1 MLSGLFGKKI
11 DHPMADMKSV
21 QALLDDLPKNDIF
34 KLVMELTE
42 WIENVS
48 SNTDFKLD
56 HQFAVVSL
64 LDEAVQPHL
73 RKLIREYFTPHEL
86 SAFQANRLWMLL
98 SNLSRHT
105 ANAYFTIFTRYCNG
119 EKGSGALK
127 PVLPMLLARAVN
139 AITRQSKYICV
150 SYAPVSNELWANLWQ
165 LYAYA
170 ESNQYLDVPV
180 NLYPSLAGNTT
191 VKREMV
197 RLVGWYGTGVN
208 TMLPL
213 YMHLT
218 SRIVAHFGAEIDIQ
232 PKPGKHSLFA
242 FDLNKP
248 AAPTRVN
255 INGVASPST
264 RYLDM
269 ASMQA
274 ALQNLIKTLDKGVVP
289 GEINLSGS
297 YDAEIV
303 KQAARYLLNYFAA
316 PPRRRS
322 ARRGI
327 KVNLN
332 VVNGFAEIIEHT
344 DMGLNFD
351 EKKSAQW
358 LIEDISASGFCSLM
372 PAQAIE
378 TVRVGSLLGIQ
389 PDGVQHW
396 GVAIARRLMRNEK
409 NQLRLGAATLAN
421 QIAGVTLRPS
431 GGNGL
436 APGLPALWLYAKADD
451 PPGEISLVM
460 KADSY
465 VAGRSL
471 ETTLD
476 GKNYLLMP
484 SDLQEKGTDYEVV
497 KFRLIEQEAAG
508 DEESY

>member
-1 MLSGLFGKKI
+1 MLSGLFGKKT

-21 QALLDDLPKNDIF
+21 QALLDDLPKNDVF

-48 SNTDFKLD
+48 NNADFKLD
-56 HQFAVVSL
+56 HQFAAVSL
-64 LDEAVQPHL
+64 LDETVQPYL

-86 SAFQANRLWMLL
+86 STFQANRLWMLL

-105 ANAYFTIFTRYCNG
+105 ANAYFTIFTRYCSG
-119 EKGSGALK
+119 EKGSGVLK
-127 PVLPMLLARAVN
+127 PELAMLLARAVN
-139 AITRQSKYICV
+139 AIMRQSKYICARYV
-150 SYAPVSNELWANLWQ
+150 PVSNELWANLYQ

-170 ESNQYLDVPV
+170 ESNQCLDVPV
-180 NLYPSLAGNTT
+180 NLYPSQVSSTT
-191 VKREMV
+191 VKRELI
-197 RLVGWYGTGVN
+197 RLVGWYGTGIN
-208 TMLPL
+208 NMTPL
-213 YMHLT
+213 SMHLT
-218 SRIVAHFGAEIDIQ
+218 SRIVAHFSAEVAIETS
-232 PKPGKHSLFA
+232 PGRSSLFA
-242 FDLNKP
+242 FDIAKP

-255 INGVASPST
+255 INGVASLST
-264 RYLDM
+264 RYLNM
-269 ASMQA
+269 ANMQT
-274 ALQNLIKTLDKGVVP
+274 ALQNLMRTLEKGMIP

-297 YDAEIV
+297 YDAELV
-303 KQAARYLLNYFAA
+303 KEATAYLLNYFAA
-316 PPRRRS
+316 PPKRRS

-332 VVNGFAEIIEHT
+332 VVNGFAEIVERT

-351 EKKSAQW
+351 EVTPAQW
-358 LIEDISASGFCSLM
+358 LIEDISASGFCTLL
-372 PAQAIE
+372 PTQAVD

-396 GVAIARRLMRNEK
+396 GVAVARRLMRNEK

-421 QIAGVTLRPS
+421 QIAGVTLKQS
-431 GGNGL
+431 GGNSFAEGQ
-436 APGLPALWLYAKADD
+436 PALWLYAKADD

-460 KADSY
+460 KANGY

-476 GKNYLLMP
+476 GKNYLLIP
-484 SDLQEKGTDYEVV
+484 NGLQERGSDYELA
-497 KFRLIEQEAAG
+497 KFRVIEQEAAS